1 MKAYIE
7 CAKCSG
13 QYILKN
19 VNGIVM
25 CPKCKR
31 NGGRYKIAMG
41 SDNMEVPDWFV
52 NKSGA
57 SALTMLQVK
66 KAP

>member
-1 MKAYIE
+1 MRKMFRPIRY
-7 CAKCSG
+7 K
-13 QYILKN
+13 KK
-19 VNGIVM
+19 VNGLVM

-31 NGGRYKIAMG
+31 SGGRYRIAMG
-41 SDNMEVPDWFV
+41 SDDMAVPDWFV

-57 SALTMLQVK
+57 SEVSVLQMK